1 MTTVDVVY
9 RYITHPTE
17 PEMLALGKARE
28 VYGIRRI
35 ALNRQEK
42 TILVEYDAT
51 RLIAPEIAKILRGA
65 GLSVTSEVSLI
76 PPQPVAPPEEKIPAP
91 AK

>member
-1 MTTVDVVY
+1 
-9 RYITHPTE
+9 
-17 PEMLALGKARE
+17 MLALGTARE

-35 ALNRQEK
+35 SLNRLEK

-51 RLIAPEIAKILRGA
+51 RLTGPEVAKILRGA
-65 GLSVTSEVSLI
+65 GVSVTSEVSLI
-76 PPQPVAPPEEKIPAP
+76 PPQPVALPEDKNPVP

>member
-9 RYITHPTE
+9 RYLTHPTE
-17 PEMLALGKARE
+17 PEMLALGNARE

-51 RLIAPEIAKILRGA
+51 RLTGPEVARILRGA
-65 GLSVTSEVSLI
+65 GVSVTSQVSLI
-76 PPQPVAPPEEKIPAP
+76 PPQPVALPEDKNPAP
-91 AK
+91 VK